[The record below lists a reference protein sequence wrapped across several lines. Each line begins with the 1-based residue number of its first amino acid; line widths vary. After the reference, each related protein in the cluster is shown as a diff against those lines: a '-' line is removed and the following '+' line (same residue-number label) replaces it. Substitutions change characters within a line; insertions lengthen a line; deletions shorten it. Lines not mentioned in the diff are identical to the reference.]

1 MYGAEAP
8 TTTLWHNQCFTW
20 VMGKK
25 LIPKI
30 DFSGLDCLA
39 TGALVIDADGRIVYV
54 NPAAETL
61 LGMSGVLLVA
71 EPVRQVFERS
81 PEVLSAIE
89 TARAE
94 QETVIEYELDLI
106 LGTHPAVRVGCSI
119 SPLERPPGAILVEM
133 RAVDPQL
140 RIARLERARLQQEA
154 NRELLRNLAHE
165 IKNPL
170 GGIRG
175 AAQLLEHELP
185 RESLREYTQVIIKES
200 DRLQSLMERLLTP
213 HRTPRFGA
221 VNIHEVLERVRSLV
235 LAETPSVN
243 VRRDY
248 DLSLPEI
255 RADIEQLIQATLNVA
270 RNAVQAMH
278 GNGHGHGGGHGSGS
292 GHGPGQAEIVLKT
305 RVARQIMLESRRY
318 QLGMRVEIIDNG
330 PGIPPEIRE
339 QIFYPLVSGREGG
352 SGLGLAVAQTLIAQN
367 HGTID
372 CESQPGHTVFS
383 IFLPL
388 PISTP

>member
-1 MYGAEAP
+1 MSLPPP
-8 TTTLWHNQCFTW
+8 T
-20 VMGKK
+20 
-25 LIPKI
+25 
-30 DFSGLDCLA
+30 DFSGLDCLS
-39 TGALVIDADGRIVYV
+39 TGTLVLDADVRIVFI
-54 NPAAETL
+54 NPAAEAL
-61 LGMSGVLLVA
+61 LGVSGALLVGEDA
-71 EPVRQVFERS
+71 MQVFERS
-81 PEVLSAIE
+81 PELLNAIQ
-89 TARAE
+89 TARSE
-94 QETVIEYELDLI
+94 QEVVIEYELDLVMS
-106 LGTHPAVRVGCSI
+106 GHPALRVGCSV
-119 SPLERPPGAILVEM
+119 SPLEKPAHAMLIEM
-133 RAVDPQL
+133 RAADPQL

-213 HRTPRFGA
+213 HRMPRFGA
-221 VNIHEVLERVRSLV
+221 VNIHEVLERVRSLI
-235 LAETPSVN
+235 LAETPSVTL
-243 VRRDY
+243 RRDY
-248 DLSLPEI
+248 DISLPDI
-255 RADIEQLIQATLNVA
+255 HADSEQLIQATLNVA

-278 GNGHGHGGGHGSGS
+278 GQG
-292 GHGPGQAEIVLKT
+292 EIILKT
-305 RVARQIMLESRRY
+305 RVARQITLESRRY

-330 PGIPPEIRE
+330 PGIPGEIRE

-352 SGLGLAVAQTLIAQN
+352 SGLGLAVAQTLVAQN

-372 CESQPGHTVFS
+372 CDSEPGHTVFS

-388 PISTP
+388 PN

>member
-1 MYGAEAP
+1 MSTMPPPPPEFA
-8 TTTLWHNQCFTW
+8 
-20 VMGKK
+20 
-25 LIPKI
+25 
-30 DFSGLDCLA
+30 GLDLLS
-39 TGALVIDADGRIVYV
+39 TGAVVLDTEGLIRYV

-61 LGMSGVLLVA
+61 LGVSGVLLAGDHV
-71 EPVRQVFERS
+71 EHVFERS
-81 PEVLSAIE
+81 PELLAAIQ
-89 TARAE
+89 TARTAL
-94 QETVIEYELDLI
+94 ETVIEYELDVVVN
-106 LGTHPAVRVGCSI
+106 GHPPIRLGCSI
-119 SPLERPPGAILVEM
+119 SPLESPQQGVLLEL
-133 RAVDPQL
+133 RAVDPHL
-140 RIARLERARLQQEA
+140 RIARLEQARLQQEA

-221 VNIHEVLERVRSLV
+221 VNIHEVLERVRSLI
-235 LAETPSVN
+235 LAETPTGITL
-243 VRRDY
+243 RRDY
-248 DLSLPEI
+248 DISLPEI
-255 RADIEQLIQATLNVA
+255 RGDAEQLIQAVLNIA

-278 GNGHGHGGGHGSGS
+278 GQG
-292 GHGPGQAEIVLKT
+292 EIIFKT
-305 RVARQIMLESRRY
+305 RVARQITLESRRH
-318 QLGMRVEIIDNG
+318 QLGLRVEIIDNG
-330 PGIPPEIRE
+330 PGIPDEIRD

-352 SGLGLAVAQTLIAQN
+352 SGLGLAVAQTLVAQN

-372 CESQPGHTVFS
+372 CESHPGHTVFN

-388 PISTP
+388 PV

>member
-1 MYGAEAP
+1 MSMMPSPPSE
-8 TTTLWHNQCFTW
+8 
-20 VMGKK
+20 
-25 LIPKI
+25 
-30 DFSGLDCLA
+30 FSGLDCLS
-39 TGALVIDADGRIVYV
+39 TGAMVLDGDGRIQYV

-61 LGMSGVLLVA
+61 LGLSGALLVGDTA
-71 EPVRQVFERS
+71 GHTFERS
-81 PEVLSAIE
+81 PELLAAIQ
-89 TARAE
+89 TARNE
-94 QETVIEYELDLI
+94 QETVIEYELDVVVN
-106 LGTHPAVRVGCSI
+106 GHPPIRLGCSI
-119 SPLERPPGAILVEM
+119 SPLERPASAVLIEM
-133 RAVDPQL
+133 RAVDPHL
-140 RIARLERARLQQEA
+140 RIARLEQSRLQQEA

-235 LAETPSVN
+235 LAETPSVTL
-243 VRRDY
+243 RRDY
-248 DLSLPEI
+248 DISLPEI
-255 RADIEQLIQATLNVA
+255 RADSEQLIQATLNIA

-278 GNGHGHGGGHGSGS
+278 GQG
-292 GHGPGQAEIVLKT
+292 EIILRT
-305 RVARQIMLESRRY
+305 RVARQITLESRRY
-318 QLGMRVEIIDNG
+318 RLGMRVEIIDNG
-330 PGIPPEIRE
+330 PGIPDDIRD

-352 SGLGLAVAQTLIAQN
+352 SGLGLAVAQTLVAQN

-372 CESQPGHTVFS
+372 CESRPGHTVFS
-383 IFLPL
+383 IFLPI
-388 PISTP
+388 PA

>member
-1 MYGAEAP
+1 MSMTPLSP
-8 TTTLWHNQCFTW
+8 T
-20 VMGKK
+20 G
-25 LIPKI
+25 
-30 DFSGLDCLA
+30 FSGLDCLS
-39 TGALVIDADGRIVYV
+39 TGAIVLDADNRFLYV

-61 LGMSGVLLVA
+61 LGVSGVLLVGDYA
-71 EPVRQVFERS
+71 GSVFERS
-81 PEVLSAIE
+81 PDLLAAIQ
-89 TARAE
+89 TARTE
-94 QETVIEYELDLI
+94 QETVIEYDLDVSVT
-106 LGTHPAVRVGCSI
+106 GHPPIRLGCSF
-119 SPLERPPGAILVEM
+119 SPLETPAHAILIEM
-133 RAVDPQL
+133 RAIDPHL
-140 RIARLERARLQQEA
+140 RIARLEQARLQQEA

-213 HRTPRFGA
+213 HRMPRFGA
-221 VNIHEVLERVRSLV
+221 VNIHEVLERVRSLI
-235 LAETPSVN
+235 LAETPSVTLQ
-243 VRRDY
+243 RDY
-248 DLSLPEI
+248 DISLPEI
-255 RADIEQLIQATLNVA
+255 RADAEQLIQATLNIA

-278 GNGHGHGGGHGSGS
+278 GNGHGQGR
-292 GHGPGQAEIVLKT
+292 IILRT
-305 RVARQIMLESRRY
+305 RVARQITLESRRHR
-318 QLGMRVEIIDNG
+318 LGMRVEIIDNG
-330 PGIPPEIRE
+330 PGIPDDIRE

-372 CESQPGHTVFS
+372 CESSPGHTVFS

-388 PISTP
+388 PA

>member
-1 MYGAEAP
+1 MNM
-8 TTTLWHNQCFTW
+8 TLPSSD
-20 VMGKK
+20 GY
-25 LIPKI
+25 
-30 DFSGLDCLA
+30 SGLDCLS
-39 TGALVIDADGRIVYV
+39 TGAMILDADGRITYV

-61 LGMSGVLLVA
+61 LGVSGALLVG
-71 EPVRQVFERS
+71 ESDKQTFEHS
-81 PEVLSAIE
+81 PEFLNAIQ
-89 TARAE
+89 TARSE
-94 QETVIEYELDLI
+94 QETIIEYELDLVVNSHQPI
-106 LGTHPAVRVGCSI
+106 RVGCSI
-119 SPLERPPGAILVEM
+119 SPLEIPQDAVLIEM

-140 RIARLERARLQQEA
+140 RIARLERSRMQQEA

-175 AAQLLEHELP
+175 AAQLLERELP

-213 HRTPRFGA
+213 HRLPRFGA
-221 VNIHEVLERVRSLV
+221 VNIHEVLERVRSLI
-235 LAETPSVN
+235 LAETPSMML
-243 VRRDY
+243 RRDY

-255 RADIEQLIQATLNVA
+255 RADAEQLIQATLNIA

-278 GNGHGHGGGHGSGS
+278 GQG
-292 GHGPGQAEIVLKT
+292 EIILKT
-305 RVARQIMLESRRY
+305 RVARQITLESRRY

-330 PGIPPEIRE
+330 PGIPEEIRE

-352 SGLGLAVAQTLIAQN
+352 SGLGLAVAQTLVAQN

-372 CESQPGHTVFS
+372 CESQPGQTVFS

-388 PISTP
+388 LP

>member
-1 MYGAEAP
+1 MSTMPPPPPELA
-8 TTTLWHNQCFTW
+8 
-20 VMGKK
+20 
-25 LIPKI
+25 
-30 DFSGLDCLA
+30 GLDLLA
-39 TGALVIDADGRIVYV
+39 TGAVVVDADSIIQYV

-61 LGMSGVLLVA
+61 LGISGILLAGGHVEQA
-71 EPVRQVFERS
+71 FERS
-81 PEVLSAIE
+81 PELLAAIRTAHLS
-89 TARAE
+89 
-94 QETVIEYELDLI
+94 QETVIEYELDVVVN
-106 LGTHPAVRVGCSI
+106 GHPPIRLGCSI
-119 SPLERPPGAILVEM
+119 SPLDAPQLGMLLEL

-140 RIARLERARLQQEA
+140 RIARLEQARLQQEA

-221 VNIHEVLERVRSLV
+221 VNVHEVLERVRSLI
-235 LAETPSVN
+235 LAETPSGISLK
-243 VRRDY
+243 RDY
-248 DLSLPEI
+248 DISLPEI
-255 RADIEQLIQATLNVA
+255 RADSEQLIQAVLNVA

-278 GNGHGHGGGHGSGS
+278 GQG
-292 GHGPGQAEIVLKT
+292 EIIFKT
-305 RVARQIMLESRRY
+305 RVARQITLESRRHK
-318 QLGMRVEIIDNG
+318 LGLRVEIIDNG
-330 PGIPPEIRE
+330 PGIPDEIRE

-352 SGLGLAVAQTLIAQN
+352 SGLGLAVAQTLVAQN

-372 CESQPGHTVFS
+372 CESRPGRTVFN

-388 PISTP
+388 PA

>member
-1 MYGAEAP
+1 MGAHLLAQSVLVSI
-8 TTTLWHNQCFTW
+8 TMSAVTLPSFE
-20 VMGKK
+20 
-25 LIPKI
+25 
-30 DFSGLDCLA
+30 FSGLDCLA
-39 TGALVIDADGRIVYV
+39 TGAMVLDATDHIQYV
-54 NPAAETL
+54 NPATETL
-61 LGMSGVLLVA
+61 LGVSGVLLVGI
-71 EPVRQVFERS
+71 PIGLVFERS
-81 PEVLSAIE
+81 PELLQAIQ
-89 TARAE
+89 TARAQ
-94 QETVIEYELDLI
+94 QETVIEYEIDAVVN
-106 LGTHPAVRVGCSI
+106 GHPPIRIGCSI
-119 SPLERPPGAILVEM
+119 SPLERPLHALLIEM
-133 RAVDPQL
+133 RAVDPHL
-140 RIARLERARLQQEA
+140 RIARLEQARLQQEA

-235 LAETPSVN
+235 LAETPSVTLK
-243 VRRDY
+243 RDY
-248 DLSLPEI
+248 DISLPEI
-255 RADIEQLIQATLNVA
+255 RADAEQLIQATLNIA

-278 GNGHGHGGGHGSGS
+278 GQ
-292 GHGPGQAEIVLKT
+292 GQITLRT
-305 RVARQIMLESRRY
+305 RVARQSTLESRRN
-318 QLGMRVEIIDNG
+318 QLGMLVEIIDNG
-330 PGIPPEIRE
+330 PGIPDEIRG

-372 CESQPGHTVFS
+372 CDSRPGHTVFS

-388 PISTP
+388 AN

>member
-1 MYGAEAP
+1 MTSPSPIE
-8 TTTLWHNQCFTW
+8 
-20 VMGKK
+20 
-25 LIPKI
+25 
-30 DFSGLDCLA
+30 FSGLDCLS
-39 TGALVIDADGRIVYV
+39 TGAMVLDADDRILYV

-61 LGMSGVLLVA
+61 LGVSGVLLVGETVA
-71 EPVRQVFERS
+71 LAFERS
-81 PEVLSAIE
+81 PELLGAIR
-89 TARAE
+89 TARSE
-94 QETVIEYELDLI
+94 QETVVEYELDVAVSS
-106 LGTHPAVRVGCSI
+106 HPPIRLGCSI
-119 SPLERPPGAILVEM
+119 SPLEKTPHAVLIEM

-140 RIARLERARLQQEA
+140 RIARLEQARLQQEA

-213 HRTPRFGA
+213 HRMPRFGA
-221 VNIHEVLERVRSLV
+221 VNIHEVLERVRSLI
-235 LAETPSVN
+235 LAETPSVTL
-243 VRRDY
+243 RRDY
-248 DLSLPEI
+248 DISLPEI
-255 RADIEQLIQATLNVA
+255 RADAEQLIQATLNIA

-278 GNGHGHGGGHGSGS
+278 GNGHGHGQG
-292 GHGPGQAEIVLKT
+292 EIVFKT
-305 RVARQIMLESRRY
+305 RVARQITLESRRY
-318 QLGMRVEIIDNG
+318 RLGLRVEIIDNG
-330 PGIPPEIRE
+330 PGIPEDIRE

-352 SGLGLAVAQTLIAQN
+352 SGLGLAVAQTLVAQN

-372 CESQPGHTVFS
+372 CESRPGHTVFS

-388 PISTP
+388 PV

>member
-1 MYGAEAP
+1 
-8 TTTLWHNQCFTW
+8 L
-20 VMGKK
+20 
-25 LIPKI
+25 
-30 DFSGLDCLA
+30 LA
-39 TGALVIDADGRIVYV
+39 
-54 NPAAETL
+54 
-61 LGMSGVLLVA
+61 
-71 EPVRQVFERS
+71 
-81 PEVLSAIE
+81 AIM
-89 TARAE
+89 TARTQ
-94 QETVIEYELDLI
+94 QETVIEYELDVVVNGHAPLR
-106 LGTHPAVRVGCSI
+106 LGCSLT
-119 SPLERPPGAILVEM
+119 PLEQPAQGLVLEL
-133 RAVDPQL
+133 RSVDPHL
-140 RIARLERARLQQEA
+140 RIARLEQTRLQQEA

-200 DRLQSLMERLLTP
+200 DRLQSLMERLLKP

-221 VNIHEVLERVRSLV
+221 VNIHEVLERVRSLI

-248 DLSLPEI
+248 DISLPEI
-255 RADIEQLIQATLNVA
+255 RADAEQLIQATLNIA

-278 GNGHGHGGGHGSGS
+278 GGHGHGGHGNG
-292 GHGPGQAEIVLKT
+292 EITFKT
-305 RVARQIMLESRRY
+305 RVARQITLESRRHR
-318 QLGMRVEIIDNG
+318 LGLRADIIDNG
-330 PGIPPEIRE
+330 PGVPEDIRE

-352 SGLGLAVAQTLIAQN
+352 SGLGLAVSQTLIVQN

-372 CESQPGHTVFS
+372 CDSHPGHTVFS

-388 PISTP
+388 TD

>member
-1 MYGAEAP
+1 MSTMPPPPPELA
-8 TTTLWHNQCFTW
+8 
-20 VMGKK
+20 
-25 LIPKI
+25 
-30 DFSGLDCLA
+30 GLDLLS
-39 TGALVIDADGRIVYV
+39 TGAVVVDADSIIQYV

-61 LGMSGVLLVA
+61 LGISGILLAGGEV
-71 EPVRQVFERS
+71 EQVFERS
-81 PEVLSAIE
+81 PELLAAVR
-89 TARAE
+89 TARLS
-94 QETVIEYELDLI
+94 QETVIEYELDVVVN
-106 LGTHPAVRVGCSI
+106 GHPPIRLGCSI
-119 SPLERPPGAILVEM
+119 SPLDAPQQGVLLEL

-140 RIARLERARLQQEA
+140 RIARLEQARLQQEA

-221 VNIHEVLERVRSLV
+221 GNIHEVLERVRSLI
-235 LAETPSVN
+235 LAETPTGIKL
-243 VRRDY
+243 RRDY
-248 DLSLPEI
+248 DISLPEI
-255 RADIEQLIQATLNVA
+255 RADSEQLIQAVLNIA

-278 GNGHGHGGGHGSGS
+278 GQG
-292 GHGPGQAEIVLKT
+292 EIIFKT
-305 RVARQIMLESRRY
+305 RVARQITLESRRHK
-318 QLGMRVEIIDNG
+318 LGLRVEIIDNG
-330 PGIPPEIRE
+330 PGIPDEIRE

-352 SGLGLAVAQTLIAQN
+352 SGLGLAVAQTLVAQN

-372 CESQPGHTVFS
+372 CESRPGQTVFY

-388 PISTP
+388 PV